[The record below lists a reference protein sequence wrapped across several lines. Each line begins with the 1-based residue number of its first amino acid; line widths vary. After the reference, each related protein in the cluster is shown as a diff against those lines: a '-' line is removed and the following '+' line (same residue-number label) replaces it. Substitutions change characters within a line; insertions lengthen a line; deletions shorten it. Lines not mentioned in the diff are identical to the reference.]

1 LLSVIIIC
9 RDEENDIRDCLE
21 SVKWADEIIVVDSES
36 KDKTVDIAKLYTGK
50 IFTKKWE
57 GYSEQRKYAMELASC
72 EWILSLD
79 ADERVTEELKNEIL
93 SVINSVGND
102 IKGFR
107 IPRKSY
113 FLNRWIK
120 HSGWY
125 PGYQTRLFKKEFAYI
140 RPKLVHEG
148 FEIKGETDYLKN
160 DLLHYTVTSITDFA
174 GRVNSYSTLQ
184 ATEKSGLKKVKM
196 SDLLFRPFISF
207 FKHYIFKSGFRDGPQ
222 GFMVAMFDLITNTLT
237 YMKMWEM
244 QNKKG
249 KPE

>member
-1 LLSVIIIC
+1 MLSVIIIC
-9 RDEENDIRDCLE
+9 RDEENDIRDCLK

-36 KDKTVDIAKLYTGK
+36 KDKTVEIAKSYTGK

-57 GYSEQRKYAMELASC
+57 GYSEQRRYAMELASG

-93 SVINSVGND
+93 SVINSNCND
-102 IKGFR
+102 IKGYR
-107 IPRKSY
+107 IPRKSF

-125 PGYQTRLFKKEFAYI
+125 PGYQTRLFKKEFAFI

-148 FEIKGETDYLKN
+148 FEINGETGYLKN
-160 DLLHYTVTSITDFA
+160 DLLHFTVTSISDFA
-174 GRVNSYSTLQ
+174 ERVNSYSTLQ
-184 ATEKSGLKKVKM
+184 AAEKSGLKKVKL
-196 SDLLFRPFISF
+196 SDLLLRPFISF
-207 FKHYIFKSGFRDGPQ
+207 FKHYILKSGFRDGPQ